1 MKKTHLALA
10 ALLLLGLVAFV
21 LGCGPA
27 DESVQRQIGN
37 MAVVEPPSGDPQ
49 QDDGPEEGTPTPT
62 PTPTPEPVVE
72 CVRLPEVLQQTE
84 ELAEN
89 QEWRDGVKFQC
100 FTYEATPT
108 PKYPS
113 LERIGQFA
121 QIAEATKAA
130 QESKGNGDGAAGEP
144 ETEENNLWVIVYFD
158 TKEDLEAQM
167 QWFQD
172 NRVTGGENDEK
183 FRAIPGHGQ
192 VEVVL
197 PASVAG
203 EIADME
209 GFIHITFAAHE
220 YTGVPTD

>member
-10 ALLLLGLVAFV
+10 TLLLLGPVAFV

-27 DESVQRQIGN
+27 DQSVQSQTGDTGVAEAPPGDSRQDG
-37 MAVVEPPSGDPQ
+37 
-49 QDDGPEEGTPTPT
+49 GPEEGA
-62 PTPTPEPVVE
+62 PTPEPVVE
-72 CVRLPEVLQQTE
+72 CVRLPEVLQQTK

-130 QESKGNGDGAAGEP
+130 QESKGNGDGDAGES

-197 PASVAG
+197 PAAVAG

-220 YTGVPTD
+220 YTAVPTD